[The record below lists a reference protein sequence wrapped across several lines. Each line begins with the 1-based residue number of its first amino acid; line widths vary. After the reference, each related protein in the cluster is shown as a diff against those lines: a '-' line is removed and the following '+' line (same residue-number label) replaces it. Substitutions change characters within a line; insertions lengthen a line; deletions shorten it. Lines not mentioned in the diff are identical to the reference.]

1 MSYKITIGISFS
13 PELIDK
19 IDRFIS
25 EEKSRT
31 PALKLN
37 RSSFV
42 RLAAIALIE
51 SRRPATGCTGSRTP
65 GSA

>member
-13 PELIDK
+13 PELISE

-25 EEKSRT
+25 EEKSKA

-37 RSSFV
+37 RSSFI

-51 SRRPATGCTGSRTP
+51 SRRPATGCTAPPTP